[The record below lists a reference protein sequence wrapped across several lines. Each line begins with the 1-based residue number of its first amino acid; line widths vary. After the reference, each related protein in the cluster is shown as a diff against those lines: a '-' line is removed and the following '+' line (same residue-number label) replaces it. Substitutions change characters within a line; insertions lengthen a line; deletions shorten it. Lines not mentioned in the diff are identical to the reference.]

1 LNLRNQSY
9 FSIILLYVFSMCEIV
24 GVRPLILGHFIF
36 LGYGAAPGACEK
48 GQQWQMT
55 LACLKDMTLA
65 ATWY

>member
-1 LNLRNQSY
+1 
-9 FSIILLYVFSMCEIV
+9 MCEIV